1 MIVSAHDVTGY
12 ILDDR
17 TMTGLKLQ
25 KLLFYCQAWS
35 LVWDGEPLF
44 GERIFA
50 WPSGPVV
57 REVYCGYFEVGSP
70 WPGAHPERLSGRQ
83 RATVAKVLASYGSK
97 PSRLL
102 KDLTRNEAPWRA
114 ARATVRSGQRGESEI
129 TLGSL
134 ADYYGAMVSK
144 DSLQRA

>member
-1 MIVSAHDVTGY
+1 MIVSVHDVTGY

-25 KLLFYCQAWS
+25 KLLYYSQAWS

-44 GERIFA
+44 EEKIEA

-70 WPGAHPERLSGRQ
+70 WPGANTKRLSTPQ
-83 RATVAKVLASYGSK
+83 RETIDRVLDSYGSK

-102 KDLTRNEAPWRA
+102 KDLARHEKPWQI
-114 ARATVRSGQRGESEI
+114 ARERLPVGQRGHSEI
-129 TLGSL
+129 SL
-134 ADYYGAMVSK
+134 ASMSDYYGALVAK
-144 DSLQRA
+144 

>member
-1 MIVSAHDVTGY
+1 MIVSVHDVTGY

-25 KLLFYCQAWS
+25 KLLYYSQAWS

-44 GERIFA
+44 EETIEA
-50 WPSGPVV
+50 WPSGPVI

-70 WPGAHPERLSGRQ
+70 WPGGQPNRLTTPQ
-83 RATVAKVLASYGSK
+83 RETVARVLDSYGSK

-102 KDLTRNEAPWRA
+102 KDLTRHEKPWQE
-114 ARATVRSGQRGESEI
+114 ARAKVVPGQRGNTEI
-129 TLGSL
+129 SLASMAEYYGSL
-134 ADYYGAMVSK
+134 VAK
-144 DSLQRA
+144 

>member
-1 MIVSAHDVTGY
+1 MIVSVLDVTGY

-25 KLLFYCQAWS
+25 KLLYYAQAWS

-44 GERIFA
+44 QEKIEA

-70 WPGAHPERLSGRQ
+70 WPGAQPGRLCAPQ
-83 RATVAKVLASYGSK
+83 RETVDRVLDSYGSK
-97 PSRLL
+97 PTRLL
-102 KDLTRNEAPWRA
+102 KDLTRHEKPWQE
-114 ARATVRSGQRGESEI
+114 ARAKPGNGHRGYSEI
-129 TLGSL
+129 SLASMAEYYGSL
-134 ADYYGAMVSK
+134 VAK
-144 DSLQRA
+144 